1 VTVIGDSRAAGLP
14 FGVGAGRRRRDKG
27 LLRQF
32 AIFSALLLIGLMA
45 VFDVLVVE
53 GRHNAEITST
63 HLVRG
68 MAEALAA
75 HLDERIGDIDA
86 VLAQADAAGP
96 DAALAP
102 LVAGR
107 PELRA
112 VLVTDAM
119 GVVSHSSDIAWLG
132 VDLGGSPWFA
142 PLLRGAHADVL
153 GEPSRD
159 GSGHW
164 LLPLG
169 RPRAGAGAVVAV
181 LDTQALLAAM
191 VPAAKALSVDLAL
204 FDRDGMRLADTDPAS
219 PPGQR
224 QRGLWVFPHAPVGG
238 AGFTWHGPEDTATG
252 RAVIGAVVGASVAP
266 ILAVVTRP
274 RGATATE
281 SGPFLAQLASG
292 FAGAAVLAMVLM
304 AALLR
309 ETRLARP
316 EAEAACDEIR
326 APINGMFCM
335 AGVHEDP
342 RPHVA
347 CAAPSEPSPPPQNW
361 PAESGG
367 VLAGMRVLLAEDNPT
382 NQLVI
387 RSMLTRGGA
396 EVTVVS
402 DGAAAVPEAG
412 SGAYDVVL
420 MDLQMPGMDGL
431 SATRAIR
438 VAERGGRHQYV
449 IGLTAAIGPEQELEC
464 HRAGM
469 DTYLSKPVSRDVL
482 LAALAQIAT
491 LPRPGLAT

>member
-1 VTVIGDSRAAGLP
+1 MIGVSGPAGLP
-14 FGVGAGRRRRDKG
+14 LGVGRRRGKG
-27 LLRQF
+27 KLRKF

-45 VFDVLVVE
+45 VFDVLVAE
-53 GRHNAEITST
+53 FRHSAEITST
-63 HLVRG
+63 QTVRG

-75 HLDERIGDIDA
+75 HLDERIGDVDA
-86 VLAQADAAGP
+86 VLAQADMAGP
-96 DAALAP
+96 DAALAA
-102 LVAGR
+102 LVTGR

-119 GVVSHSSDIAWLG
+119 GVVSHSSDSAWFG

-159 GSGHW
+159 GAGHW

-169 RPRAGAGAVVAV
+169 RPRATGGAVVAV
-181 LDTQALLAAM
+181 LDPQALLAAM
-191 VPAAKALSVDLAL
+191 VPAAKALSVDFAL
-204 FDRDGMRLADTDPAS
+204 FDRGGMRLADTDPAR

-224 QRGLWVFPHAPVGG
+224 QRGLWVFGHSP
-238 AGFTWHGPEDTATG
+238 GFTWHGPEDTTG
-252 RAVIGAVVGASVAP
+252 SPVVIGAVVGGSLAP
-266 ILAVVTRP
+266 ILAVVTQP
-274 RGATATE
+274 DAA
-281 SGPFLAQLASG
+281 SGPFPALLASG
-292 FAGAAVLAMVLM
+292 FAGAAVLSMLLM

-309 ETRLARP
+309 ETRR
-316 EAEAACDEIR
+316 EAEFAYGELR
-326 APINGMFCM
+326 ASTDLVTGI
-335 AGVHEDP
+335 AEDLGP
-342 RPHVA
+342 RVA
-347 CAAPSEPSPPPQNW
+347 SAPPSAPSPAPQTW
-361 PAESGG
+361 PAESTG

-402 DGAAAVPEAG
+402 DGAAALSEAG
-412 SGAYDVVL
+412 SGGYDVVL

-438 VAERGGRHQYV
+438 AAERAGRHQYV
-449 IGLTAAIGPEQELEC
+449 IGLTASIGPEQELEC

-469 DTYLSKPVSRDVL
+469 DSYLSKPVSRDVL
-482 LAALAQIAT
+482 LTALAVARHHTPGAT
-491 LPRPGLAT
+491 T